1 MRYFMK
7 GEKTM
12 FNRIAY
18 KSKAKMLI
26 SEKKLLLPFW
36 VAMLFV
42 SLCYSLPIEV
52 AGLFGSKLISALLTL
67 LIVFLWLPLNVG
79 LAEYIMDKCNNKEND
94 GFFETILFINK
105 EGRNNVSVAL
115 FVTNLL
121 IGLASMPFVI
131 CLFSA
136 FFSAYSGTMEM
147 LVLAPLTIAAYGLI
161 IWVNIE
167 WRFVSFI
174 LVDNPT
180 LKGSAARKISSNM
193 VKGYRMEIF
202 KLWLSFMP
210 WYILSVLTLG
220 LASLYVSPYVYITN
234 IVMYK
239 DLKRKY
245 AQKMMPMGACIKSDT
260 INNGGINI
268 EPSDIIDVEETYSAE
283 TPAVAEVIVEETEE
297 YEEF

>member
-1 MRYFMK
+1 M
-7 GEKTM
+7 
-12 FNRIAY
+12 Y

-36 VAMLFV
+36 VAMIFV
-42 SLCYSLPIEV
+42 SLCYSLPIE
-52 AGLFGSKLISALLTL
+52 AARLFNSNLISALLTL
-67 LIVFLWLPLNVG
+67 FIVFLWLPLNVG
-79 LAEYIMDKCNNKEND
+79 VAEYIMDKCNNKEND
-94 GFFETILFINK
+94 GFFETILFFNK
-105 EGRNNVSVAL
+105 EGRNNVSAAM
-115 FVTNLL
+115 FVTDLL

-131 CLFSA
+131 CLFSV
-136 FFSAYSGTMEM
+136 FFSVYSGTMEM
-147 LVLAPLTIAAYGLI
+147 LILAPLTIAAYGLI
-161 IWVNIE
+161 IWINIE

-174 LVDNPT
+174 LVDNPA

-202 KLWLSFMP
+202 KLWLSFIP

-245 AQKMMPMGACIKSDT
+245 AQKMTRETPVVEPVMTSDT
-260 INNGGINI
+260 IIDV
-268 EPSDIIDVEETYSAE
+268 EPSDIIEVDVTHIIDTQTSEK
-283 TPAVAEVIVEETEE
+283 INE
-297 YEEF
+297 Y